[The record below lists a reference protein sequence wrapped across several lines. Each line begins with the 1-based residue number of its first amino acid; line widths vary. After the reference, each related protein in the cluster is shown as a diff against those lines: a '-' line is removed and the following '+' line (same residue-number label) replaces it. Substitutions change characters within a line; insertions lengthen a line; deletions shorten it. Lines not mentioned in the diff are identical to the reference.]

1 LSTDTKRQFLS
12 VEPLATYEPTIGR
25 WLWALEDTRRETK
38 MALANINQSL
48 LDWTPSQAENSIGTL
63 LYHIGLIELD
73 WLYVEVLENA
83 PWPQK
88 LKELFPIEDRDEQRV
103 LSVVRHVSL
112 AEHLQRLD
120 ILREHL
126 LASFREM
133 SLEEFRRPRHFPD
146 YDVTPE
152 WVLHHL
158 IQHEVEH
165 RGHIQMLRSLAER
178 AREAS

>member
-1 LSTDTKRQFLS
+1 MSTDTTRSFLC
-12 VEPLATYEPTIGR
+12 VEPLPGYEPVIGN
-25 WLWALEDTRRETK
+25 WLWALEDARRETK
-38 MALANINQSL
+38 MALANLDSSV
-48 LDWTPSQAENSIGTL
+48 LDWTPSQTENSIGTL

-73 WLYVEVLENA
+73 WLYVEALDNA
-83 PWPQK
+83 ALPQE
-88 LKELFPIEDRDEQRV
+88 LKELFPFEDRDEQHI
-103 LSVVRHVSL
+103 LSVVRNVSL
-112 AEHLQRLD
+112 AEHLRRLD
-120 ILREHL
+120 VLREYL

-133 SLEEFRRPRHFPD
+133 SLEEFRRPRSFPE

-178 AREAS
+178 ELRVS